1 MNLYTNLFKL
11 DDVEH
16 LSFFVHNHKILIGIQ
31 FDGENFEEIKEF
43 IKNFTDNDQR
53 IPCDIEFS
61 PHYHSYLD
69 RGTTVTYSLFD
80 NASCRHIDEGDYI
93 FRSHDYHF
101 FSKPFKEVDNSFN
114 YIQISPIMV
123 ARMVEQNVHKP
134 DNTVEV
140 IGDDVTYIEY
150 DGTEAS
156 ATLIDDTL
164 MIIGEQINSDV
175 VYDGE
180 QYQRYSQYRFFRE
193 KDYEE
198 IHYDS
203 HDIGFMVKYNFI
215 DDKEPWWVYCDLS
228 DIYITPVFCKEF
240 GIYDNSVIVYDRK
253 KNKVFGVNNTE
264 SADRYIKHFYPGT
277 EVCTTF

>member
-1 MNLYTNLFKL
+1 MNLYTNLYKL
-11 DDVEH
+11 DTIENIK
-16 LSFFVHNHKILIGIQ
+16 FFVHNHKILIGIQ
-31 FDGENFEEIKEF
+31 FDGENFEEIIKEF
-43 IKNFTDNDQR
+43 RKNFTDKDQR
-53 IPCDIEFS
+53 VPCDIQINY
-61 PHYHSYLD
+61 HYHSSGNSD
-69 RGTTVTYSLFD
+69 TKVTYTLFD
-80 NASCRHIDEGDYI
+80 SASCRHIEEGDYI

-101 FSKPFKEVDNSFN
+101 FSKPFEEVDNSFN

-123 ARMVEQNVHKP
+123 ARMVEQNVHNP
-134 DNTVEV
+134 DGTVEV

-164 MIIGEQINSDV
+164 MIIGEQIGADV
-175 VYDGE
+175 VYDNQE
-180 QYQRYSQYRFFRE
+180 HQRYSQYRFFRE

-198 IHYDS
+198 THYPT
-203 HDIGFMVKYNFI
+203 HDIGFLVKYNFI

-253 KNKVFGVNNTE
+253 KNKVFGVNSTE

-277 EVCTTF
+277 EV